1 VTPIIEIRDFNRPS
15 LCDNDKDK
23 ISKEKKIQNQPRK
36 QRGKKMRR
44 YFILA
49 DAVPKSEIPHML
61 GRVVEDK
68 TLPMRS
74 FAPVDPGAGSSE
86 LLHNPEDIIA
96 DMLPAPVEWRA
107 RKDFF
112 SRTSEWRVEGGL
124 ADLVSI
130 AQGHGTQRGVAL
142 ESEEIRCYSMA
153 NTFHCFETLMAN
165 DSYARDVGAL
175 LERSKSGH
183 AYFVTGFL
191 TAKGGLFTE
200 FQRQSRKSEL
210 EVTAPVLTA
219 IAPGIDTIIGGAG
232 NPYLGP
238 GFERSQQHGRS
249 MEIVDEVIFAVAY
262 DVIRGK
268 RSLALDSRSFLKRT
282 IQNAGPKRAKAR
294 HLAFA
299 PDEDDSDED
308 DQDGEEFAYVDTTQV
323 GSEQY
328 DDQAAAGLGSF
339 QLQVV

>member
-1 VTPIIEIRDFNRPS
+1 
-15 LCDNDKDK
+15 
-23 ISKEKKIQNQPRK
+23 
-36 QRGKKMRR
+36 
-44 YFILA
+44 
-49 DAVPKSEIPHML
+49 ML

-74 FAPVDPGAGSSE
+74 FAPVDSGNSSAE
-86 LLHNPEDIIA
+86 SGLRHNPEDIIP
-96 DMLPAPVEWRA
+96 DLLPTPVEWRA

-112 SRTSEWRVEGGL
+112 SRTSEWRIEGGL

-130 AQGHGTQRGVAL
+130 AQGHGTQRGVAV
-142 ESEEIRCYSMA
+142 ESDEIRCYSMT
-153 NTFHCFETLMAN
+153 NTLHRFETLMAN
-165 DSYARDVGAL
+165 EPYARDVGAL
-175 LERSKSGH
+175 LNRSKSGH

-200 FQRQSRKSEL
+200 FQGHSRKSEV
-210 EVTAPVLTA
+210 EVTAPVLA
-219 IAPGIDTIIGGAG
+219 AVAPGLETVLGGAG

-238 GFERSQQHGRS
+238 GFEQSQELSRS

-294 HLAFA
+294 RLAFS
-299 PDEDDSDED
+299 PDDDDDDSEEDE
-308 DQDGEEFAYVDTTQV
+308 QDGEEFAYVDTTRV
-323 GSEQY
+323 GIEQY
-328 DDQAAAGLGSF
+328 DDGPDANLGSF
-339 QLQVV
+339 RLQAGDE